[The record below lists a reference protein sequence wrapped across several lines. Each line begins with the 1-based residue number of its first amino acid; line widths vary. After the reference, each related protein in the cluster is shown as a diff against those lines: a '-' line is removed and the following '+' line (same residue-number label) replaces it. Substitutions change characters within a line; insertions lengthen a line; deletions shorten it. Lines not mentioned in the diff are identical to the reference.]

1 MGTANG
7 KNYFNAYKSIYNSYI
22 NIEKKNESLNNYLIK
37 AKSIPN
43 FISLINKHN
52 LFENIS
58 ENNNKISNSEKKLI
72 ADLKNYKLE
81 ENIINFSKFDQY
93 KDIIKKNDPEQ
104 NEFIVVDEK
113 FLDTMKIKNNKKEK
127 IEISFDGD
135 NKELMEIKF
144 NDSEEKIPCKK
155 YKNISFKFLNKDEEN
170 NKKHYI
176 MNIQLQL
183 QCLTYIEKLKNYFL
197 SNEENIKKH
206 NISKNYLDI
215 INHLSN
221 EENKNKILQL
231 DIIKDELENN
241 KDFYLPKNFILSF
254 FQNIHDELNENKN
267 NNNFQIIES
276 QKDFAEIEHYNIF
289 EKFKNNNKSIISDIF
304 YFEQL
309 CTNKCANCQKETY
322 DFSMIN
328 HLLFNIN
335 EVISSDENQKYIN
348 IYDCFDFYT
357 NTNNKKSNNLMK
369 CLKCNTETNY
379 KNEKKFD
386 LLPEVLTIIFDYS
399 VDNSEI
405 SKEFKVDYK
414 IDLNKYLFNWKNKKN
429 RNSKYGLIGMISYE
443 KDNKKIY
450 SGYCKS
456 KDNKWYFYKDA
467 DSKEIS
473 IDDIKGIPYLL
484 LYQELKN

>member
-1 MGTANG
+1 
-7 KNYFNAYKSIYNSYI
+7 
-22 NIEKKNESLNNYLIK
+22 
-37 AKSIPN
+37 
-43 FISLINKHN
+43 
-52 LFENIS
+52 
-58 ENNNKISNSEKKLI
+58 
-72 ADLKNYKLE
+72 
-81 ENIINFSKFDQY
+81 
-93 KDIIKKNDPEQ
+93 
-104 NEFIVVDEK
+104 
-113 FLDTMKIKNNKKEK
+113 
-127 IEISFDGD
+127 
-135 NKELMEIKF
+135 
-144 NDSEEKIPCKK
+144 
-155 YKNISFKFLNKDEEN
+155 
-170 NKKHYI
+170 
-176 MNIQLQL
+176 
-183 QCLTYIEKLKNYFL
+183 
-197 SNEENIKKH
+197 
-206 NISKNYLDI
+206 
-215 INHLSN
+215 
-221 EENKNKILQL
+221 
-231 DIIKDELENN
+231 
-241 KDFYLPKNFILSF
+241 
-254 FQNIHDELNENKN
+254 
-267 NNNFQIIES
+267 
-276 QKDFAEIEHYNIF
+276 
-289 EKFKNNNKSIISDIF
+289 
-304 YFEQL
+304 
-309 CTNKCANCQKETY
+309 
-322 DFSMIN
+322 MIN

-386 LLPEVLTIIFDYS
+386 LLPEVLTIIFDNS

-484 LYQELKN
+484 LYQESKN